1 MRYIFLQQFEIQDDG
16 DTIKGTLPVT
26 KDWEVFQD
34 HFPGFPIMP
43 GALILETMAQ
53 HCVAL
58 MLEHKQGDDP
68 VVPTLIQVDRA
79 KFKEPVFP
87 DCTLDIEVKKEIAMY
102 PNFKFSSKASVNN
115 RVVSEARLTM
125 AFRDV
130 GMGQGLDF
138 MGFFFKGMQ
147 K

>member
-1 MRYIFLQQFEIQDDG
+1 MATFDVS
-16 DTIKGTLPVT
+16 IKANQV
-26 KDWEVFQD
+26 EVQN
-34 HFPGFPIMP
+34 
-43 GALILETMAQ
+43 ALAQ
-53 HCVAL
+53 
-58 MLEHKQGDDP
+58 
-68 VVPTLIQVDRA
+68 
-79 KFKEPVFP
+79 
-87 DCTLDIEVKKEIAMY
+87 VKKEIAMY
-102 PNFKFSSKASVNN
+102 PNFKFSAKASVND

>member
-1 MRYIFLQQFEIQDDG
+1 M
-16 DTIKGTLPVT
+16 
-26 KDWEVFQD
+26 
-34 HFPGFPIMP
+34 
-43 GALILETMAQ
+43 
-53 HCVAL
+53 
-58 MLEHKQGDDP
+58 
-68 VVPTLIQVDRA
+68 PTLIQVDRA
-79 KFKEPVFP
+79 KFKEPVYP
-87 DCTLDIEVKKEIAMY
+87 DCELVIEVKKEIAMY
-102 PNFKFSSKASVNN
+102 PNFKFSAKASVND